1 MFVRK
6 DVGLTLAKHLV
17 IVESPAKAKTIN
29 SYLGKEYIVRASMGH
44 VRDLPK
50 SGLGVEVDNQFQ
62 PQYEVLKEK
71 TAVVKELR
79 SLAKSADRII
89 LSTDPDREGEAIAFH
104 LEALLRPSN
113 RNIERV
119 LFHEINKNAILQ
131 AMRSPRQ
138 IDYRLVDS
146 QQARRVLDRL
156 VGYKLSPF
164 LSRKIKHGLS
174 AGRVQSVAL
183 RLIVQR
189 SDEIEQFKPEEYW
202 EIKAQVHTDP
212 QAPLFTC
219 ALEKI
224 DGKKAKIGQADLAAA
239 VVAEAKE
246 QTFVVRKVERA
257 EKKRYPAPP
266 FTTSTLQQEAA
277 RKLRFDVAK
286 TMRVAQ
292 QLYEGVSVEGKP
304 TGLITYMRTD
314 STRVAPEMQQ
324 QALRKIEEWFGADYR
339 PKRPTNYRSKGGAQD
354 AHEAIRP
361 THLDLTPARV
371 QSQLSPE
378 QYRVYKL
385 IYERFLASQMSAAI
399 YDTVSVSIQ
408 SGRFDWKANGRTL
421 IFDGFLK
428 LYEEGRDS
436 KHAGEEKAD
445 EEPMLPPVAEGQQL
459 ICEKITP
466 SQHFT
471 KPPANFTEAS
481 LVKELEKRGIGRPST
496 YASIISVLKAR
507 DYVTVENK
515 NFYPTDIG
523 KVVSQTLVE
532 NFPELI
538 NVEFTAEMEKQLD
551 QVAEGERD
559 WRGMLQTFYDPFSK
573 ALELAMKSAE
583 RVVLGEETELPCPA
597 CGQKLWKRS
606 TKFGLVYACG
616 GYPTCKFIVPVGEQT
631 EVPCLSCS
639 KPLYLCD
646 VTPKGKRKAVK
657 QYHCYQCRAKF
668 AYGKGGKPE
677 PLAVETEHSCEK
689 CGKQMVLRKGKY
701 GEFLACSGYP
711 QCKHVQKV
719 DKEGNPMANV
729 PKLVQVTNQCCS
741 KCGSVMV
748 LREGKGEKFLGC
760 SGYPRCRTTGK
771 WSESVQVIDELE
783 FADVKKRYKQVKK
796 KK

>member
-1 MFVRK
+1 MW
-6 DVGLTLAKHLV
+6 TLAKHLV

-29 SYLGKEYIVRASMGH
+29 SYLGSDYIVKASMGH

-50 SGLGVEVDNQFQ
+50 SGLGVEIEKQFE

-71 TAVVKELR
+71 STVVRELR
-79 SLAKSADRII
+79 ALAKSADRII

-104 LEALLRPSN
+104 LESLLRPSN

-119 LFHEINKNAILQ
+119 EFHEINKNAILQ
-131 AMRSPRQ
+131 AMKKPRR

-146 QQARRVLDRL
+146 QQARRILDRL

-183 RLIVQR
+183 LLIVQR
-189 SDEIEQFKPEEYW
+189 ADEIEKFKPEEYW
-202 EIKAQVHTDP
+202 EIKAQVHTSL

-219 ALEKI
+219 VLEKI
-224 DGKKAKIGQADLAAA
+224 DGKKAKVGNGDLAAA
-239 VVAEAKE
+239 IVAEANE
-246 QTFVVRKVERA
+246 QLFVAQSVERA

-304 TGLITYMRTD
+304 VGLITYMRTD

-324 QALRKIEEWFGADYR
+324 KALKTIEERFGPRYR
-339 PKRPTNYRSKGGAQD
+339 PARANSYKSKGGAQD

-361 THLDLTPARV
+361 TYLELTPERV
-371 QSQLSPE
+371 KSQLTAE
-378 QYRVYKL
+378 QHRVYKL
-385 IYERFLASQMSAAI
+385 IYERFLASQMAPAV
-399 YDTVSVSIQ
+399 YDTVAVSIQ
-408 SGRFDWKANGRTL
+408 SGRFGWKANGRTL
-421 IFDGFLK
+421 KFDGFLK

-436 KHAGEEKAD
+436 KHAGDDKVD
-445 EEPMLPPVAEGQQL
+445 EEPMLPPVEEGQKL

-471 KPPANFTEAS
+471 KPPALFTEAS

-507 DYVTVENK
+507 EYVVVENK
-515 NFYPTDIG
+515 FFQPTEIG
-523 KVVSQTLVE
+523 KVVCQTLVG
-532 NFPELI
+532 NFPDLI
-538 NVEFTAEMEKQLD
+538 NVEFTADMEKQLD
-551 QVAEGERD
+551 QVAEGDRD
-559 WRGMLQTFYDPFSK
+559 WRGMLQAFYDPFSRT
-573 ALELAMKSAE
+573 LDGAMKTAE
-583 RVVLGEETELPCPA
+583 RVVLGEETVLPCPA
-597 CGQKLWKRS
+597 CGQKLWKRT
-606 TKFGLVYACG
+606 TKYGLVYACG
-616 GYPTCKFIVPVGEQT
+616 GYPSCKFIVPVGGETQ
-631 EVPCLSCS
+631 VPCLSCS
-639 KPLYLCD
+639 QPLYLCD
-646 VTPKGKRKAVK
+646 VTPKGRKKAVK

-668 AYGKGGKPE
+668 SYGKGGTPE
-677 PLAVETEHSCEK
+677 PLAVETEHACEQ
-689 CGKQMVLRKGKY
+689 CGQPMVLRKGRY

-711 QCKHVQKV
+711 KCKQIMKV
-719 DKEGNPMANV
+719 DKQGNPVASA
-729 PKLVQVTNQCCS
+729 PKLVQVTNLCCA

-748 LREGKGEKFLGC
+748 AREGKGEKFLGC
-760 SGYPRCRTTGK
+760 SGYPRCRSTAK

-783 FADVKKRYKQVKK
+783 FAEVKKRYKQVKK
-796 KK
+796 KKK